1 MEKKKMLLAKIIAVA
16 MLVWFFLSAKEH
28 DGQPFKWA
36 IIGFIGYAITW
47 EALHLLTDSI
57 TENKIIA
64 STIPAAVATIG
75 AFFIRAKLIA
85 DTKRE
90 NSGG

>member
-1 MEKKKMLLAKIIAVA
+1 MLLAKIIAVA

-28 DGQPFKWA
+28 QQPPFKWA
-36 IIGFIGYAITW
+36 IIGLIGYAITW
-47 EALHLLTDSI
+47 EAAHLLTDSLS
-57 TENKIIA
+57 ENRLVAATVPAIIA
-64 STIPAAVATIG
+64 MIS

-90 NSGG
+90 NEGA